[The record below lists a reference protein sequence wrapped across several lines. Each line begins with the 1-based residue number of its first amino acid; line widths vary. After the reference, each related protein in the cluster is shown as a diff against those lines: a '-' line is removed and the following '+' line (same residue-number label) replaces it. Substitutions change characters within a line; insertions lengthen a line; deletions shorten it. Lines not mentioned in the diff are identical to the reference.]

1 MSVKKIVEFLTTFLQ
16 NMEQKISITQLSPEK
31 KEKTHKSKSR
41 YKQTRM
47 TRKKPLSSFI
57 EKIKRAPHFHL
68 RPLQKFVI
76 VSNVLL

>member
-16 NMEQKISITQLSPEK
+16 NMEQKISITPEK
-31 KEKTHKSKSR
+31 KEKTNKSKSR

>member
-1 MSVKKIVEFLTTFLQ
+1 MSVKKIAEFLTTFLQ
-16 NMEQKISITQLSPEK
+16 NMEPKISITPEK
-31 KEKTHKSKSR
+31 KEKTNKSKSR

>member
-1 MSVKKIVEFLTTFLQ
+1 MSVKKIAEFLTTFLQ
-16 NMEQKISITQLSPEK
+16 NMEQKISITPEK
-31 KEKTHKSKSR
+31 KEKTNKSKSR

>member
-1 MSVKKIVEFLTTFLQ
+1 MSVKKIAEFLTTFLQ
-16 NMEQKISITQLSPEK
+16 NMEQKISITPEK
-31 KEKTHKSKSR
+31 KEKTSKSKSR

>member
-1 MSVKKIVEFLTTFLQ
+1 MSVKKIAEFLTTFLQ
-16 NMEQKISITQLSPEK
+16 NMEQKISITPEK
-31 KEKTHKSKSR
+31 KEKTNKSKSR

-47 TRKKPLSSFI
+47 TKKKPLSSFI